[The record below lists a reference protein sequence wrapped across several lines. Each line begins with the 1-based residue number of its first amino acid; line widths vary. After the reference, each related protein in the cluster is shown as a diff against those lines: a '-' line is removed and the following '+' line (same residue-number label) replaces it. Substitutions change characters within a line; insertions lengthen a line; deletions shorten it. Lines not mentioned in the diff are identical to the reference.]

1 MEKEN
6 LSVPFTPINV
16 PNSVA
21 MLSVSDPIPLVT
33 GTMPSVA
40 TDKTPEELHVP
51 SAVAG
56 DAVATS
62 NDKASHNHVSSP
74 FLGQQ

>member
-1 MEKEN
+1 M
-6 LSVPFTPINV
+6 

-33 GTMPSVA
+33 GTMPTVA
-40 TDKTPEELHVP
+40 TDKDSEELPLP

-56 DAVATS
+56 DVVAISMTRLHTS
-62 NDKASHNHVSSP
+62 MYCLL